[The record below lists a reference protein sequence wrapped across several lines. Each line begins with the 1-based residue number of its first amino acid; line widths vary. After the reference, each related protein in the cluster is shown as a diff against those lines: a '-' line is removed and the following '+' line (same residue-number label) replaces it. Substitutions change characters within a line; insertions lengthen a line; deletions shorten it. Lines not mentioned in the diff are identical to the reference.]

1 MEITGIVRGR
11 EIKKNRDGSTAK
23 MLLQVEITNPQ
34 DIQTVEL
41 MRQAGE
47 DTNPP
52 DGSRVL
58 ILEVGPSWKIAVAS
72 DDNIVPTMA
81 AGEKRIYSTSGGSVV
96 ADIKLL
102 ADGTIEVNGNSDFAV
117 AFNDLKTG
125 FDQLKSDFNAHTHLA
140 AATAQSIAAGDPP
153 SVPVS
158 LSSASIDAS
167 KVDTVKLP

>member
-72 DDNIVPTMA
+72 DDNIVPTMS
-81 AGEKRIYSTSGGSVV
+81 AGEKRLYSTSGGSVV

-125 FDQLKSDFNAHTHLA
+125 FDNLVTDFNAHTHG
-140 AATAQSIAAGDPP
+140 TQPIPTP
-153 SVPVS
+153 ST
-158 LSSASIDAS
+158 ASIDAA